1 MKRTL
6 FAAAMM
12 LLTVINC
19 SADVKLPKLLASH
32 MVLQRDQPVHLWGWA
47 EPGEQV
53 SAEMDGKKGSAVT
66 DRFGHWHI
74 YLPAFTAGGP
84 FRLAISSTN
93 TITLDDVLI
102 GDVWF
107 ASGQSNMEMPLK
119 GFDNSA
125 VIQNSAEEIRSAG
138 HKDIRLFRTPR
149 RSSDFPLPDF
159 DAEWTEC
166 TPSTAADFSAVA
178 YFFGRQIAK
187 DEHVAVG
194 LIDSTWGGTPVEAW
208 VSMEG
213 LGADAALMPVFAE
226 WAKMADNTAEM
237 KALLNAEKLEDE
249 AAVTAG
255 KPKPQHSWH
264 PAPESWQPAGLYNG
278 MVAAALNFRIKGV
291 IWYQGESNAQF
302 ERANLYERT
311 FEDLIGDWRMHWR
324 EGNFPFLF
332 VQLANYKGGLT
343 ESYNTIR
350 EAQRR
355 TLALANTA
363 MAVTVDIGNPDNV
376 HPADKQDVGAR
387 LALAAESVACGKKLE
402 FSGPMFRE
410 TSMDGDVIRVWFD
423 HVKGGLVAKAGPL
436 TGFEI
441 AGADQKFAAATATI
455 EGETVALKADGV
467 TEPKYVRYGW
477 TNSPVVNLFNGE
489 GLPASPFTSEEWIP
503 VVR

>member
-1 MKRTL
+1 M
-6 FAAAMM
+6 
-12 LLTVINC
+12 
-19 SADVKLPKLLASH
+19 
-32 MVLQRDQPVHLWGWA
+32 
-47 EPGEQV
+47 
-53 SAEMDGKKGSAVT
+53 
-66 DRFGHWHI
+66 
-74 YLPAFTAGGP
+74 
-84 FRLAISSTN
+84 
-93 TITLDDVLI
+93 
-102 GDVWF
+102 
-107 ASGQSNMEMPLK
+107 
-119 GFDNSA
+119 
-125 VIQNSAEEIRSAG
+125 
-138 HKDIRLFRTPR
+138 
-149 RSSDFPLPDF
+149 
-159 DAEWTEC
+159 
-166 TPSTAADFSAVA
+166 
-178 YFFGRQIAK
+178 
-187 DEHVAVG
+187 AVG

-255 KPKPQHSWH
+255 KPKPQLSWH

-455 EGETVALKADGV
+455 EGETVVLKADGV

-489 GLPASPFTSEEWIP
+489 GLPASPFTSEERIP